1 MVLRLSTAHATVS
14 IWQRIPSLLSLL
26 LLLAPESGDCT
37 EAEGGVADD
46 GRELKEEMGGGCCC
60 FIRYSEPGNSKSLV
74 DERVQ
79 PQTNLFESDYLST
92 SLP

>member
-1 MVLRLSTAHATVS
+1 M
-14 IWQRIPSLLSLL
+14 

-46 GRELKEEMGGGCCC
+46 GGELKEDTGGGCCCC

-74 DERVQ
+74 DARVQ
-79 PQTNLFESDYLST
+79 PQKTFLKEIIFLHLYHNSKVVIMQMLL
-92 SLP
+92 